1 MESSFGNV
9 IVDPSFPLFPL
20 FISGSS
26 GNTMEE
32 SLPKFGEK
40 PSLDKMAFKSG
51 KTPIFIRDWIVRFRP
66 STRVT

>member
-1 MESSFGNV
+1 MLNRRYFYYSGKIKLESSSLLAVSSFGNV

-20 FISGSS
+20 FISCSS

-40 PSLDKMAFKSG
+40 PSLDKIAF
-51 KTPIFIRDWIVRFRP
+51 
-66 STRVT
+66 